1 MSDFINLFRD
11 ETSGTIEALIGSAPT
26 LELQE
31 EQELSIISNIVPPIV
46 LVKIKVSGDVEADIM
61 VAMPPNLAA
70 SLSDMMMG
78 EEATDRD
85 ELTDDDIDAAKE
97 IVSNIF
103 GAISNSL
110 SAQKELPVF
119 SFSIDN
125 IELIKDDGEVSLE
138 SFSKMYIYKFA
149 LDSIHSLLMFIV
161 DEKFYNILHGIND
174 ENNTSL
180 EKTAPSSHKS
190 RNSESTNCE
199 EETLN
204 LSSDEMKNIALIMDV
219 KLPVKVRIGKKRM
232 LLKDVLNMDIGSVI
246 ELNQLA
252 NDPLEILVDNHV
264 IAQGEVVIVD
274 GNFGIQ
280 ITTIGTKKER
290 LTQLK
295 G

>member
-1 MSDFINLFRD
+1 MSDFVKLFED
-11 ETSGTIEALIGSAPT
+11 ETIGTIEALVGEAPT
-26 LELQE
+26 LSLQD

-46 LVKIKVSGDVEADIM
+46 LTKIKVSGDLEADIM
-61 VAMPPNLAA
+61 VAFPPNMAA

-78 EEATDRD
+78 EEASDRED
-85 ELTDDDIDAAKE
+85 ITDDDLDAAKE

-103 GAISNSL
+103 GAIATAL
-110 SAQKELPVF
+110 SGQKELPVL
-119 SFSIDN
+119 SFSIDS
-125 IELIKDDGEVSLE
+125 IESLSGDDEVSLE
-138 SFSKMYIYKFA
+138 AFSRMYVYKF
-149 LDSIHSLLMFIV
+149 SLAGITSMLMFII
-161 DEKFYNILHGIND
+161 DEKLAQALSPSQTDTQNVSTAAIEKE
-174 ENNTSL
+174 EN
-180 EKTAPSSHKS
+180 SSENCDGESVKL
-190 RNSESTNCE
+190 SEE
-199 EETLN
+199 
-204 LSSDEMKNIALIMDV
+204 EMKNISLIMDV
-219 KLPVKVRIGKKRM
+219 KLPVRVRIGKKRM

-290 LTQLK
+290 LKQLR

>member
-1 MSDFINLFRD
+1 MSDFMKLFED
-11 ETSGTIEALIGSAPT
+11 ETVGTIEALIGTAPS
-26 LELQE
+26 LELKE

-46 LVKIKVSGDVEADIM
+46 LVKIKVSGDVDADAM
-61 VAMPPNLAA
+61 VALPPNLAA

-78 EEATDRD
+78 EEASDRED
-85 ELTDDDIDAAKE
+85 VTEDDLDAAKE

-103 GAISNSL
+103 GAIGNTL
-110 SAQKELPVF
+110 SAQKELPVL
-119 SFSIDN
+119 SFSIEN
-125 IELIKDDGEVSLE
+125 IELVGDDDEVSLE
-138 SFSKMYIYKFA
+138 AFSRMYVYKFN
-149 LDSIHSLLMFIV
+149 LESVHSLLMFII
-161 DEKFYNILHGIND
+161 DEKLKNVLFPSETSSGSTEIEENRNTAAASLHI
-174 ENNTSL
+174 
-180 EKTAPSSHKS
+180 SS
-190 RNSESTNCE
+190 NCE
-199 EETLN
+199 EDITLSN
-204 LSSDEMKNIALIMDV
+204 EEMKNIALIMDV
-219 KLPVKVRIGKKRM
+219 KLPVRVRIGKKRM

-280 ITTIGTKKER
+280 VTTIGTKKER

>member
-1 MSDFINLFRD
+1 MSDFIKLFED
-11 ETSGTIEALIGSAPT
+11 ETIGTIEALVGEAPT
-26 LELQE
+26 LSLQD

-46 LVKIKVSGDVEADIM
+46 LTKIKVSGDLEADIM
-61 VAMPPNLAA
+61 VAFPPNMAA

-78 EEATDRD
+78 EEASDRED
-85 ELTDDDIDAAKE
+85 ITDDDLDAAKE

-103 GAISNSL
+103 GAIATAL
-110 SAQKELPVF
+110 SGQKELPVL
-119 SFSIDN
+119 SFSIDS
-125 IELIKDDGEVSLE
+125 IESLSGDDEVSLE
-138 SFSKMYIYKFA
+138 AFSKMYVYKF
-149 LDSIHSLLMFIV
+149 SLAGITSMLMFII
-161 DEKFYNILHGIND
+161 DEKLAQALSPSQADAQNVLTAIEKE
-174 ENNTSL
+174 EN
-180 EKTAPSSHKS
+180 SSENCDGESVKL
-190 RNSESTNCE
+190 SEE
-199 EETLN
+199 
-204 LSSDEMKNIALIMDV
+204 EMKNISLIMDV
-219 KLPVKVRIGKKRM
+219 KLPVRVRIGKKRM

-290 LTQLK
+290 LKQLR